1 MEVLSE
7 LGIDWKMFLA
17 QIFNFLILLWA
28 LHRFA
33 YPAILKMLE
42 ERTARIEKGLT
53 DAKAA
58 AQKLEEIGEQE
69 KRVLAEAREAAAKL
83 LKEAEAMSKRNHE
96 AALQKAREEAERL
109 IEMTHRQ
116 LAAEKTQMVSEAK
129 AELSAVII
137 AALEKILGQKIDGAK
152 DDELIQAALR
162 TRSS

>member
-28 LHRFA
+28 LKRFA

-42 ERTARIEKGLT
+42 ERTARIEKGLA

-69 KRVLAEAREAAAKL
+69 KKVLAEAREAAAKL
-83 LKEAEAMSKRNHE
+83 LKDAEAMAKKNSE
-96 AALQKAREEAERL
+96 AAQQKAREDAERL
-109 IEMTHRQ
+109 IELAHRQ
-116 LAAEKTQMVSEAK
+116 LAAEKAQMVSEAK
-129 AELSAVII
+129 AELSGVII
-137 AALEKILGQKIDGAK
+137 AAIEKILVHKIDAAK
-152 DDELIQAALR
+152 DDELIKAALR
-162 TRSS
+162 TRS